1 MIPVIR
7 YNTPDGEKIVKQILS
22 RSQIENKNVQE
33 IVDSILANVK
43 ENGDKAIF
51 EYTEKFD
58 KNKDYT

>member
-43 ENGDKAIF
+43 ENGVYD
-51 EYTEKFD
+51 ELVEKWEMS
-58 KNKDYT
+58 